1 MAAYEL
7 VTGQRIWELNLAGI
21 STPVVAG
28 EWIFTLTDDARLL
41 AIARSSGRVR
51 WITKLQRYKDE
62 EDKKGPVF
70 WTGPVLAGG
79 QLYVASSRGEIWRV
93 SAGEGS
99 ASLFAEVGAAV
110 SLPPVVAD
118 GMLYVLDDSGTI
130 TAWK

>member
-1 MAAYEL
+1 
-7 VTGQRIWELNLAGI
+7 
-21 STPVVAG
+21 
-28 EWIFTLTDDARLL
+28 
-41 AIARSSGRVR
+41 
-51 WITKLQRYKDE
+51 
-62 EDKKGPVF
+62 
-70 WTGPVLAGG
+70 VLAGG

-99 ASLFAEVGAAV
+99 ASLFAEVGSAV